1 MQTLRTI
8 RRARE
13 LTFLDL
19 ALLTGIPARVLAEAE
34 YGLRHLNPRE
44 AEVIALVLGIQPT
57 VIRSLPPQIQAR
69 FSLAPP
75 AMAAGLATMLALS
88 PLLSERGQHFQHYVT
103 TVALQQV
110 SMLLQSQADPIAET
124 IRHESHTATPAIPPS
139 QPIQRQEG
147 TSLRPYTT
155 SSIRSPLPTLPPPE
169 VLAPLVAPLPSS
181 ARTPAAPQ
189 FYLDETGPHGCPVQ
203 PTTGQVVITQGYGV
217 GSHTPTAIWGAIDL
231 AVDGNGDGIAEPEAS
246 WYAPVVATHDGKVRV
261 TLDSYPAGHHVWVLA
276 ADGIWRTGYSHLAIV
291 TVIDGQQVRAGDVI
305 GLMGSTGFASGP
317 HLDYQ
322 VWRGEVNID
331 PTTLVGCDR

>member
-8 RRARE
+8 RRTRE

-34 YGLRHLNPRE
+34 YGLRHLSHHE
-44 AEVIALVLGIQPT
+44 AETIAFVLGIPPT
-57 VIRSLPPQIQAR
+57 AIRPLPPQTQAR
-69 FSLAPP
+69 SGLKPSAL
-75 AMAAGLATMLALS
+75 AAGLATTLAL
-88 PLLSERGQHFQHYVT
+88 LSLFGEGGQRFQHHLI

-110 SMLLQSQADPIAET
+110 SSLLSSQTEPAPEMTGQASRTVIPT
-124 IRHESHTATPAIPPS
+124 ILPFTEQRKGATLVIPPS
-139 QPIQRQEG
+139 
-147 TSLRPYTT
+147 
-155 SSIRSPLPTLPPPE
+155 LPTLPPPE
-169 VLAPLVAPLPSS
+169 ALAPLVAPLPSS
-181 ARTPAAPQ
+181 ARTPAVPQ
-189 FYLDETGPHGCPVQ
+189 FYLDEAGPHGCPVQ
-203 PTTGQVVITQGYGV
+203 PATGRVVITQGYGV

-231 AVDGNGDGIAEPEAS
+231 AVDGNGDGVAEPEAS
-246 WYAPVVATHDGKVRV
+246 WYAPVVATHDGRVRV

-291 TVIDGQQVRAGDVI
+291 TVIDGQQIQAGDMI

>member
-1 MQTLRTI
+1 MQALRTI
-8 RRARE
+8 RRTRE

-19 ALLTGIPARVLAEAE
+19 AILTGIPARVLAEAE
-34 YGLRHLNPRE
+34 YGLRHLSHHE
-44 AEVIALVLGIQPT
+44 AETIAFVLGIPPT
-57 VIRSLPPQIQAR
+57 AIRPLPPQTHAR
-69 FSLAPP
+69 SSLTPLAL
-75 AMAAGLATMLALS
+75 AAGLATTLALF
-88 PLLSERGQHFQHYVT
+88 PLFSEGGQRFQHHLI
-103 TVALQQV
+103 TVALQQG
-110 SMLLQSQADPIAET
+110 SSLLSSLPEQPAPETTGQASRTVIPT
-124 IRHESHTATPAIPPS
+124 ILPFTEQRTGATPAIPPS
-139 QPIQRQEG
+139 
-147 TSLRPYTT
+147 
-155 SSIRSPLPTLPPPE
+155 LPTLPPPE
-169 VLAPLVAPLPSS
+169 ALAPLVAPFPSS

-203 PTTGQVVITQGYGV
+203 PATGRVVITQGYGV

-231 AVDGNGDGIAEPEAS
+231 AVDGNGDGVAEPEAS
-246 WYAPVVATHDGKVRV
+246 WYAPIVATHDGRVRV

-291 TVIDGQQVRAGDVI
+291 TVIDGQQIRAGDVI
-305 GLMGSTGFASGP
+305 GLMGSTGLASGP